1 MQDFNI
7 IVLLQRYSG
16 DIALTSIISCLISIF
31 LKNFLNLSK
40 KRSIIFSFLLG
51 SFCYIIIGKIFL
63 QIETVII
70 LTNAVTCGALALSLT
85 AFFNKCLSLE
95 KDDVKKSLE
104 KLLSSIVVGEQLD
117 SIVDEIVLKLKE
129 HSEVS
134 YDEFKELIKDNLG
147 KDIDSAELDSVV
159 KFIFEACGLG
169 DDKADKRPDKTNGK
183 TDGKTNGDEI
193 GEKDKKVEKNE
204 NGENG

>member
-1 MQDFNI
+1 MQDFNV
-7 IVLLQRYSG
+7 IVLLQKYSG

-40 KRSIIFSFLLG
+40 KRSIIISFILG
-51 SFCYIIIGKIFL
+51 LFCYIIIGKLFL

-85 AFFNKCLSLE
+85 AFFNKCLALE

-104 KLLSSIVVGEQLD
+104 KLLSSIVVGDELD
-117 SIVDEIVLKLKE
+117 AIVDEIVAKLKE
-129 HSEVS
+129 QSEVS

-147 KDIDSAELDSVV
+147 KEITSDELDSVV
-159 KFIFEACGLG
+159 KFIFEACGLS
-169 DDKADKRPDKTNGK
+169 RDKTENSASSDDENDEKGEVSGGLDED
-183 TDGKTNGDEI
+183 DGV
-193 GEKDKKVEKNE
+193 KK
-204 NGENG
+204 